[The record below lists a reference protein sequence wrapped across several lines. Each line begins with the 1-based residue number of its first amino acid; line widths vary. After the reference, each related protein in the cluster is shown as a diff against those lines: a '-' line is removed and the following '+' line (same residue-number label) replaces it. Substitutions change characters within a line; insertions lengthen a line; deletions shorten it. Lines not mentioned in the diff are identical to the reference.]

1 MYVKLDYNGIRMPED
16 QNFYITG
23 NKEKQEGLEKLGKAM
38 AGQDMAVAGFY
49 SNLEENISVR
59 PPFTRHTYERFRPG
73 ERIPEKDDDIMT
85 SCRNAY
91 QSVGVIRSVV
101 DLITETAVEGL
112 EIVSEN
118 EGVTNFFQGWSQNVN
133 LRERAERFANYF
145 VVEGNVVVRKKVGKI
160 DIPTVR
166 RMKRGSAATRSVS
179 IPMGYIFYDPQTIR
193 LIGGP
198 LAIFADYKQWGIK
211 VSAAQMQKLKDA
223 YAKDQEIVDKLPI
236 EIREIITAK
245 GALSETLIPIP
256 QDEVWVAH
264 YKKKD
269 SEIWAKS
276 FIFSIL
282 HDVIYNEKLR
292 LAKISAL
299 DSWYNSIRIWKLG
312 DHKEEILPDS
322 GSIVKL
328 AKILEN
334 HAGGNLDII
343 WDSMLTY
350 EQFFPPI
357 EKLENFKENYE
368 SMLLGLGVHQT
379 LIGGTGSTSGDSFVG
394 LRNLMKRIDC
404 VRRAMNDWITNE
416 VNEVCDVM
424 GFQERPKVRFNNDN
438 LFDQPSYFKLL
449 IELVDRGVISNETVV
464 TKIGEMWDIEQSRIK
479 SEEQS
484 RNSKEMPEK
493 LGPFIQPKISESN
506 FKKNKELQGLNTNT
520 SSMPSTS
527 NPSTAPGKPGR
538 PGGSKDTVTRS
549 PKKRTRAE
557 DIEDNGV

>member
-1 MYVKLDYNGIRMPED
+1 VYVKLGYNGIIMSED
-16 QNFYITG
+16 PNFYISG

-38 AGQDMAVAGFY
+38 ASQDMAVAGFY
-49 SNLEENISVR
+49 SNLEEGISVR

-85 SCRNAY
+85 SCRDAY

-118 EGVTNFFQGWSQNVN
+118 EGITNFFKSWSQNVN

-145 VVEGNVVVRKKVGKI
+145 VVEGNVVVRKKIGKI
-160 DIPTVR
+160 DIPTAR
-166 RMKRGSAATRSVS
+166 RMKRGSAATKNVS
-179 IPMGYIFYDPQTIR
+179 IPIGYIFYDPQTIR

-198 LAIFADYKQWGIK
+198 LAIFADYKKWGVK
-211 VSAAQMQKLKDA
+211 VSNAQMQTLKDA
-223 YAKDQEIVDKLPI
+223 YAKDSEIVDKLPA
-236 EIREIITAK
+236 EIKEIIMSK
-245 GALSETLIPIP
+245 GILAETLIPIP
-256 QDEVWVAH
+256 HDEVWVAH

-269 SEIWAKS
+269 SEVWAKS

-334 HAGGNLDII
+334 HTGGNLDII

-379 LIGGTGSTSGDSFVG
+379 LIGGTGSTGGDSFVG

-416 VNEVCDVM
+416 IDEVCDVM
-424 GFQERPKVRFNNDN
+424 GFQDRPKVRFNNDN

-449 IELVDRGVISNETVV
+449 VELVDRGVVSNETAV
-464 TKIGEMWDIEQSRIK
+464 TKIGEMWDIEKSRIK
-479 SEEQS
+479 SEEEA
-484 RNSKEMPEK
+484 RKNKEMPEK

-506 FKKNKELQGLNTNT
+506 FKKNKEMQGLV
-520 SSMPSTS
+520 SE
-527 NPSTAPGKPGR
+527 TAGPQVPPGKPGR
-538 PGGSKDTVTRS
+538 PAGSKDTVTRS
-549 PKKRTRAE
+549 PKKKTRA
-557 DIEDNGV
+557 DVNNDVTDDV

>member
-1 MYVKLDYNGIRMPED
+1 MYFKLGYNGIRMSED

-23 NKEKQEGLEKLGKAM
+23 NKDRQEGLDKLGKAM

-73 ERIPEKDDDIMT
+73 ERIPETDDDIMT

-112 EIVSEN
+112 ELVSEN
-118 EGVTNFFQGWSQNVN
+118 DGVTNFFKGWSQNVN

-145 VVEGNVVVRKKVGKI
+145 VVEGNVVVRKKTGKI

-211 VSAAQMQKLKDA
+211 VSGAQMQKLKDA
-223 YAKDQEIVDKLPI
+223 YAKDKEIIDKLPS
-236 EIREIITAK
+236 EIKEIITSK

-256 QDEVWVAH
+256 YDEVWVAH

-299 DSWYNSIRIWKLG
+299 DSWYNSIRLWKLG

-343 WDSMLTY
+343 WDSMLSY

-379 LIGGTGSTSGDSFVG
+379 LIGGVGSSPGSSDSFIG

-404 VRRAMNDWITNE
+404 VRRAMSDWITHE
-416 VNEVCDVM
+416 TDEVCDAM
-424 GFQERPKVRFNNDN
+424 GFQDRPRVKFNNDN

-449 IELVDRGVISNETVV
+449 VELVDRGIVSNETVV
-464 TKIGEMWDIEQSRIK
+464 GKIGEMWDIEKTRVGN
-479 SEEQS
+479 EEQM
-484 RNSKEMPEK
+484 RKENQLPEK
-493 LGPFIQPKISESN
+493 LGPFIQPKIPDSN
-506 FKKNKELQGLNTNT
+506 FKKNKELQGITT
-520 SSMPSTS
+520 QVSSPSA
-527 NPSTAPGKPGR
+527 PPGKPGR
-538 PGGSKDTVTRS
+538 PGGSKDTVTRRV
-549 PKKRTRAE
+549 KKRTRADE
-557 DIEDNGV
+557 IENNGV